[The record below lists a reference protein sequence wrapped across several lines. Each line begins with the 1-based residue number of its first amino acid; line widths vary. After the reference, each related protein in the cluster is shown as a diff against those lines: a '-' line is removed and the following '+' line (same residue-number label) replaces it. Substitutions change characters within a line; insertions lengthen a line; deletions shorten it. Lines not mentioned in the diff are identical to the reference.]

1 MVDPVFEEYVGKRK
15 EILQQVA
22 NGDYSGLT
30 KEERKL
36 FVTTHQIE
44 PEWHV
49 KIQAAWQKY
58 FDNSISKTVNFGHDA
73 TIDDVK
79 TVYMQ
84 AWKLGC
90 KGVTI
95 YRDGS
100 KGDQVLSASQSTR
113 QSENSE
119 NQTISKPEDQK
130 DDLVCP
136 ECGGHLHKQDGCSK
150 CIDCGYSVCG

>member
-1 MVDPVFEEYVGKRK
+1 MVDPVFEEYVGSRRK
-15 EILQQVA
+15 ILEQIA

-30 KEERKL
+30 SDEKRL
-36 FVTTHQIE
+36 YVTTHQIA

-58 FDNSISKTVNFGHDA
+58 FDNSISKTVNFPQPADVEA
-73 TIDDVK
+73 VK
-79 TVYMQ
+79 TVYMM

-90 KGVTI
+90 KGTTI

-100 KGDQVLSASQSTR
+100 KQDQVLSTSR
-113 QSENSE
+113 
-119 NQTISKPEDQK
+119 K
-130 DDLVCP
+130 DESLAMCP
-136 ECGGHLHKQDGCSK
+136 ECGGRLHRQDGCSK